1 MLKNNLKYKIPLIVF
16 LVSSCFVF
24 LYIFFDSYLFRK
36 ELQTVDLNTAK
47 SKIYEREHFT
57 NNKLQEA
64 NQILFAIRH
73 NTLFENYLKDT
84 NSARSDVEE
93 LFSAF
98 ITSHQ
103 AIMQLR
109 YIDEKG
115 MEKIRFD
122 RIKEKVLKI
131 EKLQD
136 KSSRYYFKDNI
147 NKEEKISYSQLD
159 LNIENGKLDVPFNPT
174 YRVVLPIQDEKK
186 FKGILIINFF
196 GEILLKDIF
205 SKPSYDGILIDKD
218 GYILYHYQN
227 SNNWSK
233 YQEKSFKI
241 EQKYLDA
248 IKGKIDE
255 NQDFVAKRF
264 DVPFENELYMILQ
277 MSEDTKMKQ
286 DLLYEKKIFI
296 SLAIF
301 LTLVLIGT
309 FILHFILKR
318 FEKQENE
325 IFLLN
330 KKQQIQEKILI
341 QKSKMAAMGEMISN
355 IAHQWRQP
363 LASIS
368 MQIISLEL
376 KVTKGDIS
384 TEFLQSFIEKSM
396 KTIQNLS
403 STIDDF
409 SNFFNPNKKKENF
422 ELQQSIKEALS
433 IVSKDLDDL
442 NIKVIFEDNHLYNY
456 YGHRNELIQVFI
468 NIINNAKD
476 AIHSHNIENGE
487 IAIEIAEEKDLY
499 KLTFLDNGG
508 GVPLDIIDRIF
519 EPYFTTKFKARG
531 VGIGLYMSKMIIEN
545 SFDGQIHI
553 ENKEDGALC
562 TIVLKK
568 MN

>member
-1 MLKNNLKYKIPLIVF
+1 
-16 LVSSCFVF
+16 
-24 LYIFFDSYLFRK
+24 
-36 ELQTVDLNTAK
+36 
-47 SKIYEREHFT
+47 
-57 NNKLQEA
+57 
-64 NQILFAIRH
+64 
-73 NTLFENYLKDT
+73 
-84 NSARSDVEE
+84 
-93 LFSAF
+93 
-98 ITSHQ
+98 
-103 AIMQLR
+103 
-109 YIDEKG
+109 
-115 MEKIRFD
+115 
-122 RIKEKVLKI
+122 
-131 EKLQD
+131 
-136 KSSRYYFKDNI
+136 
-147 NKEEKISYSQLD
+147 
-159 LNIENGKLDVPFNPT
+159 
-174 YRVVLPIQDEKK
+174 
-186 FKGILIINFF
+186 
-196 GEILLKDIF
+196 
-205 SKPSYDGILIDKD
+205 
-218 GYILYHYQN
+218 
-227 SNNWSK
+227 
-233 YQEKSFKI
+233 
-241 EQKYLDA
+241 
-248 IKGKIDE
+248 
-255 NQDFVAKRF
+255 
-264 DVPFENELYMILQ
+264 MILQ

-309 FILHFILKR
+309 FILHLILKR
-318 FEKQENE
+318 FEKQEKE

-330 KKQQIQEKILI
+330 KKQQIQEKLLI

-376 KVTKGDIS
+376 KVTKGDVT
-384 TEFLQSFIEKSM
+384 TEFLQSFIEKSV
-396 KTIQNLS
+396 KTIQSLS

-442 NIKVIFEDNHLYNY
+442 SIKVIFEDNHLYNY

-476 AIHSHNIENGE
+476 AIHSQKIENGE
-487 IAIEIAEEKDLY
+487 IVIAIAEEKDLY

-545 SFDGQIHI
+545 SFYGQIHI
-553 ENKEDGALC
+553 ENKENGALC
-562 TIVLKK
+562 TIVLQKRDELDNGEK
-568 MN
+568 I

>member
-84 NSARSDVEE
+84 NSTRSDVEE

-174 YRVVLPIQDEKK
+174 YRVVLPIQDEKR

-330 KKQQIQEKILI
+330 KKQQIQEKLLI

-376 KVTKGDIS
+376 KVTKGDVT
-384 TEFLQSFIEKSM
+384 TEFLQSFIEKSVN
-396 KTIQNLS
+396 TIQSLS

-409 SNFFNPNKKKENF
+409 SNFFSPNKKKENF

-433 IVSKDLDDL
+433 IVSKDLEDL
-442 NIKVIFEDNHLYNY
+442 SIKVIFEDNHLYNY

-476 AIHSHNIENGE
+476 AIHNHNIENGE
-487 IAIEIAEEKDLY
+487 IVIAIADEKDLY

>member
-84 NSARSDVEE
+84 NSTRSDVEE

-174 YRVVLPIQDEKK
+174 YRVVLPIQDEKR

-241 EQKYLDA
+241 DQKYLDA
-248 IKGKIDE
+248 IKGTIDE

-330 KKQQIQEKILI
+330 KKQQIQEKLLI

-376 KVTKGDIS
+376 KVTKGDVT
-384 TEFLQSFIEKSM
+384 TEFLQSFIEKSVN
-396 KTIQNLS
+396 TIQSLS

-409 SNFFNPNKKKENF
+409 SNFFSPNKKKENF

-433 IVSKDLDDL
+433 IVSKDLEDL
-442 NIKVIFEDNHLYNY
+442 SIKVIFEDNHLYNY

-476 AIHSHNIENGE
+476 AIHNHNIENGE
-487 IAIEIAEEKDLY
+487 IVIAIADEKDLY

-508 GVPLDIIDRIF
+508 GVAVDIIDRIF